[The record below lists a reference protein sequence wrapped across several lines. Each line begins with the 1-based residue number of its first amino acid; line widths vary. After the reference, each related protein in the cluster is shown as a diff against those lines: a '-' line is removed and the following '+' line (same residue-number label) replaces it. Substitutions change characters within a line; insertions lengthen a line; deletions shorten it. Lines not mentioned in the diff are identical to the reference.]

1 MRIDWDPSFKKNFVL
16 FPLCIYLIQQLCTV
30 MGFYICNV
38 CCVNGK
44 VLVDES
50 GLIKQIAVHLE

>member
-1 MRIDWDPSFKKNFVL
+1 MRIDLDPSFEKNFVF
-16 FPLCIYLIQQLCTV
+16 FPLCIYLIQLCTV

-50 GLIKQIAVHLE
+50 GLIEQIAVYLE